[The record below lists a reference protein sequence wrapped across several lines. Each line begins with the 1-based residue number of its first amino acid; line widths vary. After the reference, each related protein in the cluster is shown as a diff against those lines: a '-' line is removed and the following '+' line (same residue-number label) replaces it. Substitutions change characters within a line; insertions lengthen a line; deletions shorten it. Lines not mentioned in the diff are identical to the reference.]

1 MKVVLDTNVLISA
14 IFFSGPPS
22 RILSAWIDDE
32 FELVVST
39 EILEEYREVA
49 TRIGGKFPDVEL
61 GPVLDRIV
69 SNALLVVPAH
79 LPDDACADP
88 NDIKFLECGVACSAV
103 SVVSG
108 DRALL
113 RASGYRGVQV
123 LTPRQF
129 VDQYLRS

>member
-14 IFFSGPPS
+14 IFFSGPPA

-39 EILEEYREVA
+39 DILEEYREVA
-49 TRIGGKFPDVEL
+49 IRIGERFPDVEL

-69 SNALLVVPAH
+69 SNALLVAPAH
-79 LPDDACADP
+79 LPVDACTDP
-88 NDIKFLECGVACSAV
+88 KDIKFLECAVACAADA
-103 SVVSG
+103 VVSG

-113 RASGYRGVQV
+113 RASGYGGVAV